1 MKNSKL
7 KKMGIAVTVFMT
19 FACALSAIAAEYP
32 CKPVTLV
39 IPYPAGGSTDVTTRA
54 LGNIAK
60 KFLDQPLII
69 ENKPGGGSVVGT
81 TLMVSKPADGYTIG
95 TMASGPITISWH
107 MGKLSFHPIDD
118 VTLIMRLTGYL
129 MGIAVRADSPWKT
142 LPEFVDYAKKNPG
155 KVSFGSPGVGTGG
168 HLAMEELAYIA
179 GIKIVHVPYRGGAE
193 TNTALLGGHVEI
205 ISDSS
210 GWAPLV
216 DSGKFRLLATYTE
229 QRSER
234 FQVPTV
240 KESGYNMVMPSPV
253 DLIGPKNLPKP
264 IVQKFHD
271 IFKKAME
278 DSEYLAI
285 LKKFDMIP
293 AYLGPADWPKRS
305 ARNWT
310 RLARSSK
317 RLGCRSNR
325 LPR

>member
-1 MKNSKL
+1 ME
-7 KKMGIAVTVFMT
+7 KKMFKRIFIAATILLTYAWGFSTV
-19 FACALSAIAAEYP
+19 AAEYP
-32 CKPVTLV
+32 IKPVTLI

-60 KFLDQPLII
+60 KYIDQPLVI

-81 TLMVSKPADGYTIG
+81 TLMASKPADGYTIG

-179 GIKIVHVPYRGGAE
+179 GIKIVHVPYKGGAE

-234 FQVPTV
+234 FKIPTV

-253 DLIGPKNLPKP
+253 DLIGPKNMPQP
-264 IVQKFHD
+264 IVQKLHD

-278 DSEYLAI
+278 DPEYLAI
-285 LKKFDMIP
+285 LKKFDMMP
-293 AYLGPADWPKRS
+293 AYLGPAE
-305 ARNWT
+305 
-310 RLARSSK
+310 LAKTLRK
-317 RLGCRSNR
+317 ELDQVGKIVQKVG
-325 LPR
+325 LEKK

>member
-1 MKNSKL
+1 MMSTRL
-7 KKMGIAVTVFMT
+7 KRTIIAVTFLIT
-19 FACALSAIAAEYP
+19 FAWGLSAIAAEYP
-32 CKPVTLV
+32 SKPITLV
-39 IPYPAGGSTDVTTRA
+39 IPYPAGGSTDVTTRT
-54 LGNIAK
+54 LGTIAQK
-60 KFLDQPLII
+60 NLGQPLII
-69 ENKPGGGSVVGT
+69 ENKGGGGSVVGT
-81 TLMVSKPADGYTIG
+81 TLVVSKPADGYTLG

-142 LPEFVDYAKKNPG
+142 LPEFVDYAKKNPA

-168 HLAMEELAYIA
+168 HLAMEELAYLA
-179 GIKIVHVPYRGGAE
+179 GIKILHVPYKGGAE

-240 KESGYNMVMPSPV
+240 KELGYNMVMPSPV
-253 DLIGPKNLPKP
+253 DLFGPKNLPQP
-264 IVQKFHD
+264 IVQKVHD
-271 IFKKAME
+271 VFQKAME
-278 DSEYLAI
+278 DPEYVAI
-285 LKKFDMIP
+285 LKKFDMMP
-293 AYLGPADWPKRS
+293 AYLGPMD
-305 ARNWT
+305 
-310 RLARSSK
+310 LAKTLRK
-317 RLGCRSNR
+317 ELDQVGKIVQKVG
-325 LPR
+325 LQKK